1 MNILAWFKRLL
12 NCLALLCF
20 INLVILVLRC
30 LTLISISSFFFLR
43 SLVMYIFRKNVLL
56 IKIDFTMHLIHAL
69 FYVFLLEFRIF
80 CREAQ
85 ILINV
90 SILLLRRF
98 VDLLTSFSFMRSSSS
113 QLTFVSSVLIKSFYF
128 SISVS
133 PKNKPFLCSV
143 LICSS

>member
-56 IKIDFTMHLIHAL
+56 IKIDFSMHLIHAL

-128 SISVS
+128 SISVN

>member
-128 SISVS
+128 SISVKS
-133 PKNKPFLCSV
+133 QK
-143 LICSS
+143 